1 MFAALAAMW
10 VSCGTSETGQ
20 YDPSG
25 QPVDG
30 GASVSGNGG
39 YLFVHM
45 TDQNYGRM
53 FYSVSRDGLVW
64 ETLNDGK
71 VILETYLG
79 HPTLTRGGDGK
90 YYMIGVSTGQTP
102 HYPVLWFSDDLVVWG
117 HRDLSPDIF
126 DVSAFN
132 YKNDTY
138 YYGAPK
144 VWYDS
149 ASGRYIIT
157 WHAGITGV
165 DNAQEEWESK
175 RTFYI
180 LTEDFETFT
189 PADRLFDFTG
199 DDADMATIDTIIEKE
214 GDTYYAII
222 KDERWPDKCPT
233 GKTIRIAS
241 SSSLTGPYTNPG
253 PPVTPAWR
261 EAPSIVRS
269 PDGQGWYLYTEQYPT
284 TYELYK
290 CSSLAGSM
298 WSQVAFTPP
307 VARHGWVMRIDET
320 QYQAIVDAYGTDR

>member
-1 MFAALAAMW
+1 MFAAMAAMW
-10 VSCGTSETGQ
+10 VSCGTPETEQ
-20 YDPSG
+20 SG
-25 QPVDG
+25 RPGDG

-64 ETLNDGK
+64 ETLNGGK

-157 WHAGITGV
+157 WHAGITGA
-165 DNAQEEWESK
+165 DNSQEEWESK

-253 PPVTPAWR
+253 PPVTPSWR
-261 EAPSIVRS
+261 EAPTIVRS

-284 TYELYK
+284 AYELYK

>member
-10 VSCGTSETGQ
+10 ISCGTPETGQ
-20 YDPSG
+20 SG
-25 QPVDG
+25 QPGDG
-30 GASVSGNGG
+30 GTTVSGQGG

-45 TDQNYGRM
+45 TDENYGRM

-222 KDERWPDKCPT
+222 KDD
-233 GKTIRIAS
+233 

-284 TYELYK
+284 AYELYR

-320 QYQAIVDAYGTDR
+320 QYQAIVDAYGAGM

>member
-10 VSCGTSETGQ
+10 VSCGTPETEQ
-20 YDPSG
+20 SG
-25 QPVDG
+25 RPGDG

-102 HYPVLWFSDDLVVWG
+102 HYPILWFSDDLVVWG

-126 DVSAFN
+126 DVSAFD

-253 PPVTPAWR
+253 PPVTPSWR

-284 TYELYK
+284 AYELYK

>member
-1 MFAALAAMW
+1 MFAAMAAMW
-10 VSCGTSETGQ
+10 VSCGTPETEQ
-20 YDPSG
+20 SG
-25 QPVDG
+25 RPGDG

-64 ETLNDGK
+64 ETLNGGK

-102 HYPVLWFSDDLVVWG
+102 HYPILWFSDDLVVWG

-126 DVSAFN
+126 DVSAFD

-214 GDTYYAII
+214 GDTYYVII

-253 PPVTPAWR
+253 PPVTPSWR
-261 EAPSIVRS
+261 EAPTIVRS

-284 TYELYK
+284 AYELYK

>member
-1 MFAALAAMW
+1 MFAAMAAMW
-10 VSCGTSETGQ
+10 VSCGTPETEQ
-20 YDPSG
+20 SG
-25 QPVDG
+25 RPGDG

-64 ETLNDGK
+64 ETLNGGK

-102 HYPVLWFSDDLVVWG
+102 HYPILWFSDDLVVWG

-126 DVSAFN
+126 DVSAFD

-165 DNAQEEWESK
+165 DNAQ
-175 RTFYI
+175 
-180 LTEDFETFT
+180 
-189 PADRLFDFTG
+189 RLFDFTG

-253 PPVTPAWR
+253 PPVTPSWR

-284 TYELYK
+284 AYELYK

-320 QYQAIVDAYGTDR
+320 QYQAIVDAYGAGM

>member
-1 MFAALAAMW
+1 MFAAMAAMW
-10 VSCGTSETGQ
+10 VSCGTPETEQ
-20 YDPSG
+20 SG
-25 QPVDG
+25 RPGDG

-64 ETLNDGK
+64 ETLNGGK
-71 VILETYLG
+71 VIIDSYLG

-102 HYPVLWFSDDLVVWG
+102 HYPILWFSDDLVVWG

-126 DVSAFN
+126 DVSAFD

-241 SSSLTGPYTNPG
+241 SSSLTGPYANPG

-284 TYELYK
+284 AYELYK

>member
-10 VSCGTSETGQ
+10 ISCGTPETGQ
-20 YDPSG
+20 SG
-25 QPVDG
+25 QPGDG
-30 GASVSGNGG
+30 GTTVSGQGG

-45 TDQNYGRM
+45 TDENY
-53 FYSVSRDGLVW
+53 W

-253 PPVTPAWR
+253 PPVTPTWR

-284 TYELYK
+284 AYELYR

-320 QYQAIVDAYGTDR
+320 QYQAIVDAYGAGM

>member
-10 VSCGTSETGQ
+10 ISCGTPETGQ
-20 YDPSG
+20 SG
-25 QPVDG
+25 QPGDG

-90 YYMIGVSTGQTP
+90 YYMIGVSTGKTP

-241 SSSLTGPYTNPG
+241 SSGDACLEGGPFHSEIAGRSGLVSLYGAVSY
-253 PPVTPAWR
+253 
-261 EAPSIVRS
+261 SI
-269 PDGQGWYLYTEQYPT
+269 
-284 TYELYK
+284 
-290 CSSLAGSM
+290 
-298 WSQVAFTPP
+298 
-307 VARHGWVMRIDET
+307 
-320 QYQAIVDAYGTDR
+320 

>member
-10 VSCGTSETGQ
+10 VSCGTPETDQAGRPG
-20 YDPSG
+20 DGGTTVSG
-25 QPVDG
+25 Q
-30 GASVSGNGG
+30 GG

-45 TDQNYGRM
+45 TDENYGRM

-117 HRDLSPDIF
+117 HR

-284 TYELYK
+284 AYELYR

-320 QYQAIVDAYGTDR
+320 QYQAIVDAYGAGM

>member
-10 VSCGTSETGQ
+10 VSCGTPETEQ
-20 YDPSG
+20 SG
-25 QPVDG
+25 RPGDG

-64 ETLNDGK
+64 ETLNGGK
-71 VILETYLG
+71 VIIDSYLG

-102 HYPVLWFSDDLVVWG
+102 HYPVLWFSNDLVVWG

-126 DVSAFN
+126 DVSAFD

-253 PPVTPAWR
+253 PPVTPSWR
-261 EAPSIVRS
+261 EAPTIVRS

-284 TYELYK
+284 AYELYK

>member
-1 MFAALAAMW
+1 MFAAMAAMW
-10 VSCGTSETGQ
+10 VSCGTPETEQ
-20 YDPSG
+20 SG
-25 QPVDG
+25 RPGDG

-64 ETLNDGK
+64 ETLNGGK
-71 VILETYLG
+71 VIIDSYLG

-126 DVSAFN
+126 DVSAFD

-189 PADRLFDFTG
+189 PTARLFDFTG

-253 PPVTPAWR
+253 PPVTPSWR
-261 EAPSIVRS
+261 EAPTIVRS

-284 TYELYK
+284 AYELYK

-320 QYQAIVDAYGTDR
+320 QYQAIVDAYGAGM

>member
-1 MFAALAAMW
+1 
-10 VSCGTSETGQ
+10 
-20 YDPSG
+20 
-25 QPVDG
+25 
-30 GASVSGNGG
+30 
-39 YLFVHM
+39 
-45 TDQNYGRM
+45 
-53 FYSVSRDGLVW
+53 
-64 ETLNDGK
+64 
-71 VILETYLG
+71 
-79 HPTLTRGGDGK
+79 
-90 YYMIGVSTGQTP
+90 MIGVSTGQTP

-126 DVSAFN
+126 DVSAFD

-284 TYELYK
+284 AYELYR

-307 VARHGWVMRIDET
+307 EARHGWVMRIDET

>member
-1 MFAALAAMW
+1 MFAAMAAMW
-10 VSCGTSETGQ
+10 VSCGTPETEQ
-20 YDPSG
+20 SG
-25 QPVDG
+25 RPGDG

-64 ETLNDGK
+64 ETLNGGK
-71 VILETYLG
+71 VIIDSYLG

-102 HYPVLWFSDDLVVWG
+102 HYPILWFSDDLVVWG

-126 DVSAFN
+126 DVSAFD

-253 PPVTPAWR
+253 PPVTPSWR
-261 EAPSIVRS
+261 EAPTIVRS

-284 TYELYK
+284 AYELYK

>member
-10 VSCGTSETGQ
+10 VSCGTPETEQ
-20 YDPSG
+20 SG
-25 QPVDG
+25 RPGDG

-64 ETLNDGK
+64 ETLNGGK

-102 HYPVLWFSDDLVVWG
+102 HYPILWFSDDLVVWG

-126 DVSAFN
+126 DVSAFD

-284 TYELYK
+284 AYELYK
-290 CSSLAGSM
+290 C
-298 WSQVAFTPP
+298 
-307 VARHGWVMRIDET
+307 
-320 QYQAIVDAYGTDR
+320 

>member
-10 VSCGTSETGQ
+10 VSCGTPETGQ

-25 QPVDG
+25 QPGDG

-64 ETLNDGK
+64 ETLNGGK
-71 VILETYLG
+71 VIIDSYLG
-79 HPTLTRGGDGK
+79 HPTLTRGRDGK

-284 TYELYK
+284 AYELYR

-320 QYQAIVDAYGTDR
+320 QYQAIVDAYGAGM

>member
-1 MFAALAAMW
+1 MFAAMAAMW
-10 VSCGTSETGQ
+10 VSCGTPETEQ
-20 YDPSG
+20 SG
-25 QPVDG
+25 RPGDG

-64 ETLNDGK
+64 ETLNGGK

-102 HYPVLWFSDDLVVWG
+102 HYPILWFSDDLVVWG

-126 DVSAFN
+126 DVSAFD

-253 PPVTPAWR
+253 PPVTPSWR
-261 EAPSIVRS
+261 EAPTIVRS

-284 TYELYK
+284 AYELYK

>member
-10 VSCGTSETGQ
+10 VSCGTPETDQAGRPG
-20 YDPSG
+20 DGGTTVSG
-25 QPVDG
+25 Q
-30 GASVSGNGG
+30 GG

-45 TDQNYGRM
+45 TDENYGRM

-165 DNAQEEWESK
+165 DNAQTGFLILRATM
-175 RTFYI
+175 RTWP
-180 LTEDFETFT
+180 LST
-189 PADRLFDFTG
+189 P
-199 DDADMATIDTIIEKE
+199 
-214 GDTYYAII
+214 
-222 KDERWPDKCPT
+222 
-233 GKTIRIAS
+233 
-241 SSSLTGPYTNPG
+241 
-253 PPVTPAWR
+253 
-261 EAPSIVRS
+261 
-269 PDGQGWYLYTEQYPT
+269 
-284 TYELYK
+284 
-290 CSSLAGSM
+290 
-298 WSQVAFTPP
+298 
-307 VARHGWVMRIDET
+307 
-320 QYQAIVDAYGTDR
+320 

>member
-1 MFAALAAMW
+1 MAGCSIRFPA
-10 VSCGTSETGQ
+10 T
-20 YDPSG
+20 
-25 QPVDG
+25 
-30 GASVSGNGG
+30 
-39 YLFVHM
+39 
-45 TDQNYGRM
+45 
-53 FYSVSRDGLVW
+53 VW

-284 TYELYK
+284 AYELYR

-307 VARHGWVMRIDET
+307 EARHGWVMRIDET

>member
-10 VSCGTSETGQ
+10 VSCGTPETEQ
-20 YDPSG
+20 SG
-25 QPVDG
+25 RPGDG

-64 ETLNDGK
+64 ETLNGGK

-199 DDADMATIDTIIEKE
+199 DDADMKGIPIMPSSRMSGGRTNARQARQSESLPRLHSPGRI
-214 GDTYYAII
+214 
-222 KDERWPDKCPT
+222 P
-233 GKTIRIAS
+233 IRV
-241 SSSLTGPYTNPG
+241 L
-253 PPVTPAWR
+253 R
-261 EAPSIVRS
+261 
-269 PDGQGWYLYTEQYPT
+269 
-284 TYELYK
+284 
-290 CSSLAGSM
+290 
-298 WSQVAFTPP
+298 
-307 VARHGWVMRIDET
+307 
-320 QYQAIVDAYGTDR
+320 